1 MNNFVK
7 IKDQSMIIKVDNT
20 QSPCIQPL
28 PDLKIKIILI
38 CAQIHPFACYWVTP
52 LPPPPHPLKKVAKC
66 TFSYMV

>member
-38 CAQIHPFACYWVTP
+38 CAQIYPFACYGVA
-52 LPPPPHPLKKVAKC
+52 PPPLKKVAKC
-66 TFSYMV
+66 TFLI